1 MAWTLTISS
10 SRRKTPPPPATNRR
24 VSEQQRVSAKKSDS
38 GDIGDVIGLVKTYVR
53 QETVGPLKGIGR
65 KIGLGVAGAFL
76 LGLGLFF
83 LALGLLRLIQT
94 KIPRLAEGTMSLL
107 SYLIVIVFC
116 LAVTGLAVWRISKVE
131 KELN

>member
-1 MAWTLTISS
+1 MAETKRTEMSDA
-10 SRRKTPPPPATNRR
+10 KTDHQSNPKTGN
-24 VSEQQRVSAKKSDS
+24 KKTDS
-38 GDIGDVIGLVKTYVR
+38 GQVGDVIDLVKIYVK

-65 KIGLGVAGAFL
+65 KIGVGVAGSLL

-94 KIPRLAEGTMSLL
+94 KLPRLAEGTMSLL

-116 LAVTGLAVWRISKVE
+116 AIVTLLALSRVKKIE

>member
-1 MAWTLTISS
+1 M
-10 SRRKTPPPPATNRR
+10 
-24 VSEQQRVSAKKSDS
+24 SEQKRPSAKKSDS
-38 GDIGDVIGLVKTYVR
+38 SQVGDVFDLVKTYAR

-65 KIGLGVAGAFL
+65 KIAFGVAGAFL

-116 LAVTGLAVWRISKVE
+116 VIVTGLAVWRISKIE

>member
-1 MAWTLTISS
+1 M
-10 SRRKTPPPPATNRR
+10 
-24 VSEQQRVSAKKSDS
+24 SEQQRALNEPARKKADP
-38 GDIGDVIGLVKTYVR
+38 GQVGDVLDLVKTYVR

-65 KIGLGVAGAFL
+65 KIAFGSAGALL
-76 LGLGLFF
+76 LGLGVFF

-107 SYLIVIVFC
+107 SYVIVIVFC
-116 LAVTGLAVWRISKVE
+116 LAVTGLAVWRINKIE

>member
-1 MAWTLTISS
+1 M
-10 SRRKTPPPPATNRR
+10 
-24 VSEQQRVSAKKSDS
+24 SEQKRASEKTSAKKSDS
-38 GDIGDVIGLVKTYVR
+38 GQVGDVIDVVKTYVR

-65 KIGLGVAGAFL
+65 KIGIGVAGALL

-83 LALGLLRLIQT
+83 LGLGLLRLIQT

-116 LAVTGLAVWRISKVE
+116 LIVTGLAVWRISKIE

>member
-1 MAWTLTISS
+1 
-10 SRRKTPPPPATNRR
+10 
-24 VSEQQRVSAKKSDS
+24 VSDHKRAPDDKAGKKSDS
-38 GDIGDVIGLVKTYVR
+38 GEVGDVIDLVKTYVR

-65 KIGLGVAGAFL
+65 KIGLGLAGALL
-76 LGLGLFF
+76 LGIGLLF

-94 KIPRLAEGTMSLL
+94 KVPRLSEGTMSLL

-116 LAVTGLAVWRISKVE
+116 VLVTGLAVWRITKIE

>member
-1 MAWTLTISS
+1 M
-10 SRRKTPPPPATNRR
+10 
-24 VSEQQRVSAKKSDS
+24 SETKRDPEKRADS
-38 GDIGDVIGLVKTYVR
+38 GQVGDVIDLVKIYVK

-65 KIGLGVAGAFL
+65 KVGVGVAGALL

-94 KIPRLAEGTMSLL
+94 KVPRLAEGTMSLL
-107 SYLIVIVFC
+107 SYLIVIAFC
-116 LAVTGLAVWRISKVE
+116 GVVTVLALSRVKKIE

>member
-1 MAWTLTISS
+1 MSETKRTD
-10 SRRKTPPPPATNRR
+10 KTAG
-24 VSEQQRVSAKKSDS
+24 SQKADS
-38 GDIGDVIGLVKTYVR
+38 GQVGDVIDLVKTYVR

-65 KIGLGVAGAFL
+65 KIGVGVAGAFL

-94 KIPRLAEGTMSLL
+94 KIPRLSHGTMSLL
-107 SYLIVIVFC
+107 SYVIVIAFC
-116 LAVTGLAVWRISKVE
+116 AIVTLIALSRVKKIE

>member
-1 MAWTLTISS
+1 M
-10 SRRKTPPPPATNRR
+10 P
-24 VSEQQRVSAKKSDS
+24 EQKRAPGKSTES
-38 GDIGDVIGLVKTYVR
+38 GQVGDVIDLVKTYVR

-65 KIGLGVAGAFL
+65 KIALGVAGAL
-76 LGLGLFF
+76 ALGLGLFF

-107 SYLIVIVFC
+107 SYAIVIVFC
-116 LAVTGLAVWRISKVE
+116 LVVTLLAVWRISKIE

>member
-1 MAWTLTISS
+1 VAETKRTEMSDA
-10 SRRKTPPPPATNRR
+10 KTDHQSNPKTGT
-24 VSEQQRVSAKKSDS
+24 KKTDS
-38 GDIGDVIGLVKTYVR
+38 GQVGDVIDLVKIYVK

-65 KIGLGVAGAFL
+65 KIGVGVAGSLL

-94 KIPRLAEGTMSLL
+94 KLPRLAEGTMSLL

-116 LAVTGLAVWRISKVE
+116 AIVTLLALSRVKKIE

>member
-1 MAWTLTISS
+1 MAETKRTETPDA
-10 SRRKTPPPPATNRR
+10 KTDHQSNPKIGT
-24 VSEQQRVSAKKSDS
+24 KKADS
-38 GDIGDVIGLVKTYVR
+38 GHVGDVIDLVKVYVK

-65 KIGLGVAGAFL
+65 KIGVGVAGSLL

-94 KIPRLAEGTMSLL
+94 KLPRLAEGTMSLL

-116 LAVTGLAVWRISKVE
+116 AIVTLLALSRVKKIE